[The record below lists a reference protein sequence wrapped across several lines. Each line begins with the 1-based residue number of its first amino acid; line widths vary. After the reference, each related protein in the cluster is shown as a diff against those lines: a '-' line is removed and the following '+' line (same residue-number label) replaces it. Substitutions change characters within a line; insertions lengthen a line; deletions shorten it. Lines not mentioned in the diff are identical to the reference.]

1 MSASA
6 GITPRDNTASSVRSS
21 ITTCR
26 GGEQMAVDRLS
37 ARVSVYTVH
46 VLVQCGCLAMFTQAL
61 GSRACRD
68 VYIIDIHGY
77 SWLFMDIHGYSWLF
91 MAMQVVCIRVFITS
105 FALLSRRRDSLF
117 DYCRST
123 ASLHAVCNCNNHS
136 SECVFDPIVYEQTGQ
151 SSGGVCVAC
160 DGNTAGQQC
169 ETCAPF
175 YFPRPDRVQ
184 TDPDVCEGGQS
195 CCMCMYKES

>member
-26 GGEQMAVDRLS
+26 GREQMAVVRFS
-37 ARVSVYTVH
+37 ARVSVYTLH

-61 GSRACRD
+61 GSRACMGC
-68 VYIIDIHGY
+68 VYTVFIDIHGY
-77 SWLFMDIHGYSWLF
+77 SWL
-91 MAMQVVCIRVFITS
+91 CK
-105 FALLSRRRDSLF
+105 LLYF

-136 SECVFDPIVYEQTGQ
+136 SECVFDPMVYEQTGQ

-195 CCMCMYKES
+195 CCMCMY